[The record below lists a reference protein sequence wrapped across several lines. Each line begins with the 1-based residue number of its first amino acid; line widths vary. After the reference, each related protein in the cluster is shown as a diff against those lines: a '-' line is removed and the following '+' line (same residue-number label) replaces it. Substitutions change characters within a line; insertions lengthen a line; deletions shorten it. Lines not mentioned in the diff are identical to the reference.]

1 MIFFYHNNR
10 QIIFGTSS
18 RNRTGTPIRISDF
31 KSEASTYSAI
41 EALIQ
46 AARNPLNL
54 SAAYDAANALGLI
67 KGITLQVPRI
77 YPIASC
83 ITQLLP

>member
-1 MIFFYHNNR
+1 VSIY
-10 QIIFGTSS
+10 
-18 RNRTGTPIRISDF
+18 
-31 KSEASTYSAI
+31 K
-41 EALIQ
+41 IQ